1 MAKKNFDINV
11 GTKTKKVPDV
21 SAALKIL
28 QKKKEEEL
36 VSASKKVEVTESPK
50 ATVEAAPQK
59 ATKEVS
65 KTETKVEKMVEKKAD
80 KKPFAPKRGTMPP
93 PSKKRAT
100 FNIDNDLHRA
110 IKDYCYFQ
118 EIGMVDYIFDLVK
131 SDLKKKGK
139 YPPRQRK

>member
-36 VSASKKVEVTESPK
+36 ASASTKTEVTELPK
-50 ATVEAAPQK
+50 AKVEAAPKK
-59 ATKEVS
+59 ATKAVS
-65 KTETKVEKMVEKKAD
+65 KTETKVEKMVEKKAV
-80 KKPFAPKRGTMPP
+80 KKPNAPKRGTMPP

-100 FNIDNDLHRA
+100 FNIDQDLHRA
-110 IKDYCYFQ
+110 IKDYCYFK

-131 SDLKKKGK
+131 ADLINKKK